1 MVEVLDAPAAAGS
14 DAVAHLLDRARGLA
28 ERLPGARHPVVA
40 AWRAR
45 GAETFA
51 SQGFPT
57 RRVEAWKYTDL
68 ALLRETRF
76 EEPILAADIRPPLD
90 LEEEEGPLLVL
101 IDGRVRR
108 DLSAVSHLA
117 PGVAIASLADLLR
130 ARDEETVAGLGGLA
144 PETLPLPALNAALA
158 EDGAVVRIAD
168 GVDGGTIRILS
179 YATARAGHPVAFHPR
194 HLIRLGRGARLVL
207 VEEARGEPEAFAW
220 QNVVSEIQLGPGA
233 RLIHIRLQ
241 DEPLSA
247 VHTATLAVRVEQGAE
262 YDSFT
267 LIKGARLTRN
277 EVHAVLAGPHA
288 ALHLNGAQLVDG
300 VRHADTTTVIEHA
313 APDCASRQ
321 TVKTVLAGRARG
333 VFQGKIHVHRA
344 AQKTDG
350 YQMNQA
356 LLLSPEA
363 EIDAKPQLEIYA
375 DDVKCSHGATVGE
388 LDLEALFYLRSRGIP
403 EAEAKSILVQAFLD
417 DAVSLVADEGLRE
430 RLHAETLAWWQRVE
444 HGG

>member
-1 MVEVLDAPAAAGS
+1 MVEVLEAPAPATS
-14 DAVAHLLDRARGLA
+14 TTVAQLLDRARGLA
-28 ERLPGARHPVVA
+28 DRLPGARHPTVA

-51 SQGFPT
+51 AQGFPT

-76 EEPILAADIRPPLD
+76 EEPILAADIHPPLGRSAD
-90 LEEEEGPLLVL
+90 GPRVVM

-108 DLSAVSHLA
+108 DLSAVGDLS
-117 PGVAIASLADLLR
+117 GGSAIESLAELLQTL
-130 ARDEETVAGLGGLA
+130 DEDTVAALGRLA

-158 EDGAVVRIAD
+158 EDGVVIRIAD
-168 GVDGGTIRILS
+168 SVDGGTIRLVS

-207 VEEARGEPEAFAW
+207 IEDACGEPEAFAW
-220 QNVVSEIQLGPGA
+220 QNAVSEILLGPGA
-233 RLIHIRLQ
+233 RLIHIRLL
-241 DEPLSA
+241 DEPISA
-247 VHTATLAVRVEQGAE
+247 VHTATLAVRVEEGAE

-288 ALHLNGAQLVDG
+288 ALHLNGVQLVDG
-300 VRHADTTTVIEHA
+300 SRHADTTTVIEHV

-333 VFQGKIHVHRA
+333 VFQGKIHVHRT

-388 LDLEALFYLRSRGIP
+388 LDHDALFYLRSRGIP

-417 DAVSLVADEGLRE
+417 DAVSLVADQGLRE
-430 RLHAETLAWWQRVE
+430 HLQAETVAWWRRVGHSE
-444 HGG
+444 

>member
-1 MVEVLDAPAAAGS
+1 MVEVLDGPPTAASSA
-14 DAVAHLLDRARGLA
+14 AHLVDRARGLA
-28 ERLPGARHPVVA
+28 ERLPGARIPAVA

-51 SQGFPT
+51 ALRASPRAG
-57 RRVEAWKYTDL
+57 VEAWKYTDL
-68 ALLRETRF
+68 AVLRETRF
-76 EEPILAADIRPPLD
+76 EEPILAADIRPAFVP
-90 LEEEEGPLLVL
+90 EGDGPRLVL

-108 DLSAVSHLA
+108 DLSSPAEPA
-117 PGVAIASLADLLR
+117 PGVALASLAGLLQ
-130 ARDEETVAGLGGLA
+130 AGEAEVVAALGRLA
-144 PETLPLPALNAALA
+144 PEALPLPALNAALA
-158 EDGAVVRIAD
+158 EDGAVIRVAD
-168 GVDGGTIRILS
+168 GVDAGTIRLLS
-179 YATARAGHPVAFHPR
+179 YASARAGHPVAFHPR
-194 HLIRLGRGARLVL
+194 HLIRLGRNARLVL
-207 VEEARGEPEAFAW
+207 VEESRGEGEGFAW
-220 QNVVSEIQLGPGA
+220 HNAVSEILLGPGA
-233 RLIHIRLQ
+233 RLVHIRLQ

-247 VHTATLAVRVEQGAE
+247 AHTATLAVRVEAGAE

-277 EVHAVLAGPHA
+277 EVHAELAGPHA

-300 VRHADTTTVIEHA
+300 LRHADTTTVIEHA

-388 LDLEALFYLRSRGIP
+388 LDHEALFYLRSRGIP

-417 DAVSLVADEGLRE
+417 DAVSLVADETLRE
-430 RLHAETLAWWQRVE
+430 RLHAETVAWWRRVE

>member
-1 MVEVLDAPAAAGS
+1 MVEVLDAPAPAAS
-14 DAVAHLLDRARGLA
+14 TTVAQLLDRARGLA
-28 ERLPGARHPVVA
+28 DRLPGARNPAVA

-51 SQGFPT
+51 CQGFPT
-57 RRVEAWKYTDL
+57 RREEAWKYTDL

-76 EEPILAADIRPPLD
+76 EEPILATDITPPLSR
-90 LEEEEGPLLVL
+90 EGSEPRLVL
-101 IDGRVRR
+101 IDGRVRH
-108 DLSAVSHLA
+108 DLSAIGGVTA
-117 PGVAIASLADLLR
+117 GVAIGSLADALQKQ
-130 ARDEETVAGLGGLA
+130 DENTIAGLGRLA

-158 EDGAVVRIAD
+158 EDGVVIRLAD
-168 GVDGGTIRILS
+168 GVDGGMIHLLS

-194 HLIRLGRGARLVL
+194 HLIRLGPGARLVL
-207 VEEARGEPEAFAW
+207 IEEARGEAEAFAW
-220 QNVVSEIQLGPGA
+220 QNAVSEVLLGPGA
-233 RLIHIRLQ
+233 RLTHIRLL

-247 VHTATLAVRVEQGAE
+247 VHTAMIAVRVEEGAE

-277 EVHAVLAGPHA
+277 EVHAVLSGPRA

-300 VRHADTTTVIEHA
+300 SRHVDTTTVIEHA

-333 VFQGKIHVHRA
+333 VFQSKILVHRA

-388 LDLEALFYLRSRGIP
+388 LDHDALFYLRSRGIA
-403 EAEAKSILVQAFLD
+403 EAEAKSLLVQGFLD
-417 DAVSLVADEGLRE
+417 DAVSLVADPGLRE
-430 RLHAETLAWWQRVE
+430 QLQAETVAWWQRVE

>member
-1 MVEVLDAPAAAGS
+1 MVEVLDAPATARS
-14 DAVAHLLDRARGLA
+14 TTVAQLLDRARGLA
-28 ERLPGARHPVVA
+28 DRLPGAQHSYVA

-57 RRVEAWKYTDL
+57 RRIEAWKYTDL
-68 ALLRETRF
+68 ALLRETPF
-76 EEPILAADIRPPLD
+76 EEPIFAADIRPPLD
-90 LEEEEGPLLVL
+90 LESDGQRLVL
-101 IDGRVRR
+101 IDGRVQRELSTLGELGPGMASTS
-108 DLSAVSHLA
+108 LSALLQDGAPDIVSA
-117 PGVAIASLADLLR
+117 
-130 ARDEETVAGLGGLA
+130 LGRLA
-144 PETLPLPALNAALA
+144 PEALPLPALNAALA
-158 EDGAVVRIAD
+158 EDGAVIRLAD
-168 GVDGGTIRILS
+168 GVDGGTIRLIS
-179 YATARAGHPVAFHPR
+179 FATARAGHPVAFHPR

-207 VEEARGEPEAFAW
+207 IEEARGEAEAFAW
-220 QNVVSEIQLGPGA
+220 QNAVSEILLGPGA
-233 RLIHIRLQ
+233 RLTHIRLL

-247 VHTATLAVRVEQGAE
+247 VHTATLAVRVEEGAE

-288 ALHLNGAQLVDG
+288 ALHLNGTQLVDG
-300 VRHADTTTVIEHA
+300 SRHADTTTVIEHA

-388 LDLEALFYLRSRGIP
+388 LDHDALFYLRSRGIP
-403 EAEAKSILVQAFLD
+403 ETEAKSLLVQAFLD
-417 DAVSLVADEGLRE
+417 DAVSLVADQGLQE
-430 RLHAETLAWWQRVE
+430 QLHAETVAWWRRVE